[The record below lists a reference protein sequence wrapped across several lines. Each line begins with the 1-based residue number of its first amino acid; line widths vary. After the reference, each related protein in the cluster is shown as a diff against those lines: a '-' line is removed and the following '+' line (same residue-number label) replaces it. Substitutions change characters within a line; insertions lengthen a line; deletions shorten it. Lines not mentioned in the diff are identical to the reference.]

1 MQKTAPQ
8 SNFHIRKI
16 RILGND
22 MARPRTPTNVLAMRG
37 SFKHDPQRKREDAA
51 VNGDIGTPPPYF
63 NARES
68 VAWQEIVDNAPIGV
82 LSSAD
87 RQIVEVLSRLIAE
100 CRESFIDF
108 PVQKLARI
116 ESMLGKL
123 GMTPADRSKVSGK
136 KQDNNRN
143 AFADL

>member
-1 MQKTAPQ
+1 MKGEL
-8 SNFHIRKI
+8 SRSSEW
-16 RILGND
+16 
-22 MARPRTPTNVLAMRG
+22 RPGASGME
-37 SFKHDPQRKREDAA
+37 HRE
-51 VNGDIGTPPPYF
+51 TLQYF
-63 NARES
+63 NAKEI
-68 VAWQEIVDNAPIGV
+68 VAWDEIVKGAPIGV
-82 LSSAD
+82 LTSAD

-100 CRESFIDF
+100 CRENFIVF

-136 KQDNNRN
+136 KQDGNRN

>member
-1 MQKTAPQ
+1 
-8 SNFHIRKI
+8 
-16 RILGND
+16 
-22 MARPRTPTNVLAMRG
+22 MRG